1 MMMCTYTSV
10 FWHIRAR
17 RGSALR
23 HKSDVYGYAN
33 TDDYCPYRR
42 GDFVAVPS
50 STGNARATV
59 CRTVAYNVP
68 TLFRFYVYIRN
79 HLIKRGQRKLA
90 CYAERED
97 GRMESKKEYLRHQ
110 RNLRAVDVSRRFR
123 LESFFSRPQGNTGE
137 GHAKPE
143 KAQPTTRYE
152 LDNQP
157 LRSQ

>member
-1 MMMCTYTSV
+1 MPMMMCTYTSV

-68 TLFRFYVYIRN
+68 TLFRFYVYISS
-79 HLIKRGQRKLA
+79 HLIKREQRSLLA
-90 CYAERED
+90 MPSVKMVGWNPRKNICVISEICV
-97 GRMESKKEYLRHQ
+97 L
-110 RNLRAVDVSRRFR
+110 
-123 LESFFSRPQGNTGE
+123 
-137 GHAKPE
+137 
-143 KAQPTTRYE
+143 
-152 LDNQP
+152 
-157 LRSQ
+157 